1 MKRLALNTE
10 GLLTYCTVENPEEAK
25 GRCNHILHQNN
36 NENNVDFYKRAEEK
50 VNEIQKENRRK
61 DKVKAMS
68 KIVVKGLTVAA
79 LAVALTGC
87 AKKNLSNSNNNS
99 SSNEPKTEQVTS
111 SATEQNASNNA
122 SNDSTASTGNKKHA
136 EELMSKIQIK
146 ELSNIKYDRKL
157 WGSNDPSYNYVD
169 EKGKS
174 HKTSS
179 SNRAGYYNSLSFN
192 RETGVFTD
200 PYDPSLQYTAYA
212 GTEKKAKELKQP
224 DNVNYDHIIPLSYV
238 ARAIGGDDKWSAEKR
253 NTYAYD
259 LEVGVTASQH
269 LNNVKGAKGPSQ
281 FLPPDRKAAIKYC
294 YTWLVVA
301 NKYDI
306 PIASNDMQII
316 KDTLAN
322 ASDDEITIINP
333 YYEGTDTDG
342 TN

>member
-1 MKRLALNTE
+1 MKRLALNTD
-10 GLLTYCTVENPEEAK
+10 GILTYCTVEDPSEVK
-25 GRCNHILHQNN
+25 GRCNHVLHQNN
-36 NENNVDFYKRAEEK
+36 NENNADFYKRAESK
-50 VNEIQKENRRK
+50 VKEIQEEKKKIDR
-61 DKVKAMS
+61 VKAMS
-68 KIVVKGLTVAA
+68 KIIVKGLTVAA
-79 LAVALTGC
+79 LAIALTGC
-87 AKKNLSNSNNNS
+87 AQKHLGSNSN
-99 SSNEPKTEQVTS
+99 SSNEPKTEQVTP
-111 SATEQNASNNA
+111 SATEQSNSSNASG
-122 SNDSTASTGNKKHA
+122 DSTASTGNKKHA
-136 EELMSKIQIK
+136 EELMANIQVK
-146 ELSNIKYDRKL
+146 EKLENIKYDRKL
-157 WGSNDPSYNYVD
+157 WGSNDPSYTYTD

-179 SNRAGYYNSLSFN
+179 SNRAGFYNSLSYN

-200 PYDPSLQYTAYA
+200 PYDPTLQYTAYA

-306 PIASNDMQII
+306 PIASNDMQVI

>member
-25 GRCNHILHQNN
+25 GRCNHVLHQNN
-36 NENNVDFYKRAEEK
+36 GENNIDFYKRAENK
-50 VNEIQKENRRK
+50 VNEIQAEKKKIEK
-61 DKVKAMS
+61 SKAMR
-68 KIVVKGLTVAA
+68 KIIVKGLTVAV
-79 LAVALTGC
+79 LATALTGC
-87 AKKNLSNSNNNS
+87 AQKHSLNNS
-99 SSNEPKTEQVTS
+99 SSNEPKVEQTTE
-111 SATEQNASNNA
+111 SATEENSYSN
-122 SNDSTASTGNKKHA
+122 SSTESTGNRKRA

-146 ELSNIKYDRKL
+146 ELSNIKYNRKL
-157 WGSNDPSYNYVD
+157 WGSNDPSYTYTD
-169 EKGKS
+169 EKGKK

-192 RETGVFTD
+192 KETGVFTD
-200 PYDPSLQYTAYA
+200 PYDPTLQYTAYA

-269 LNNVKGAKGPSQ
+269 LNNVKGAKGPSE
-281 FLPPDRKAAIKYC
+281 FLPPDRKATIKYC

-301 NKYDI
+301 EKYDI
-306 PIASNDMQII
+306 PIAKNDMQVI

-322 ASDDEITIINP
+322 ASEDEIAIINP